1 MRLRQWLCGLLHGHD
16 AVLHVE
22 KGRLSLLCTSCTW
35 ESPGW
40 SVRPA
45 TCVVEPPDVPT
56 AAIPAASFVG
66 VVSRRGDHDASGLMG
81 TNLRLVK

>member
-22 KGRLSLLCTSCTW
+22 KGRLSLLCTSCAW
-35 ESPGW
+35 ESAGW
-40 SVRPA
+40 DCRP
-45 TCVVEPPDVPT
+45 CMVEPPVVPT

-66 VVSRRGDHDASGLMG
+66 MVSRRGDHEASGLMG